1 MRPDIQKIR
10 REARLLAKDAKKIAD
25 ELEEDDKPLSNIKHS
40 VAILMKEYS
49 RLWVELNKE
58 DNDGYK
64 RIY

>member
-1 MRPDIQKIR
+1 MRPDIQKICR
-10 REARLLAKDAKKIAD
+10 DAKWLAKDAKKIAD
-25 ELEEDDKPLSNIKHS
+25 GLEEDDKPLSNIKHS